1 MSWKVKE
8 EYKNYKA
15 INMNLAFGDLLQ
27 HQIENLSE
35 EVKKKYFTNTTKPKK
50 KKKVVEDDLDFI
62 GGNNGD

>member
-50 KKKVVEDDLDFI
+50 KRNKTRSPCPTRICLF
-62 GGNNGD
+62 G